1 MGRSG
6 QGRRTSDWT
15 CDEQLETAA
24 RLVGAVR
31 ASAGP
36 VASVR
41 AGLSRPGIAA
51 VVEVLRSLPVVDAP
65 FSDGPAGR
73 ELRGWFALGRGLFLG
88 RAPVALLRLPETSAE
103 YLRGRPRQALR
114 TNVRRAAEMGICC
127 APVTDPAELA
137 EVVAHV
143 AGRRGQDPVTMV
155 RQDLDPAVTRRF
167 TVARD
172 AAGEPVAL
180 SETWLD
186 GEWAGLATLVTVPGE
201 GDGQVLRYLLHVT
214 TVADLIDSGVRMLTV
229 SGSMLLT
236 SAGTRYF
243 QRRTGFE
250 PVWLRPVPGP
260 AAPVEAPAAVPRP
273 VAVPRPRRAS
283 DPVAAER
290 EGSLV

>member
-1 MGRSG
+1 MVRSQG
-6 QGRRTSDWT
+6 QRRTSDWT

-24 RLVGAVR
+24 RLVAAVR
-31 ASAGP
+31 SAAGP

-41 AGLSRPGIAA
+41 AGLSRPGLAA
-51 VVEVLRSLPVVDAP
+51 LVQVLRSLPVVDAP
-65 FSDGPAGR
+65 FSAGPGGR
-73 ELRGWFALGRGLFLG
+73 ELRDWFANGRGLFLG
-88 RAPVALLRLPETSAE
+88 RAPVALLQLPETQAE

-114 TNVRRAAEMGICC
+114 TNVRRATELGIRCTQ
-127 APVTDPAELA
+127 VTDPAELA
-137 EVVAHV
+137 RVVAHI
-143 AGRRGQDPVTMV
+143 ADRRGQDPATMV
-155 RQDLDPAVTRRF
+155 RPDLDPAVTRRF
-167 TVARD
+167 TVAHD

-201 GDGQVLRYLLHVT
+201 GDGQLLRYLLHVT
-214 TVADLIDSGVRMLTV
+214 TVADLIDSGVRTVVV

-260 AAPVEAPAAVPRP
+260 AAPAQAPAAVPHP

-283 DPVAAER
+283 DPVAGER
-290 EGSLV
+290 ETARV

>member
-1 MGRSG
+1 MADQRS
-6 QGRRTSDWT
+6 RRTSDWT

-24 RLVGAVR
+24 RYVGAVR
-31 ASAGP
+31 ASAG
-36 VASVR
+36 AAMTLR
-41 AGLSRPGIAA
+41 AGLYRPGIAA

-73 ELRGWFALGRGLFLG
+73 EMRSWFALGRGLFLG
-88 RAPVALLRLPETSAE
+88 RAPVALLRVPESRAE

-114 TNVRRAAEMGICC
+114 TNVARATTMGISC
-127 APVTDPAELA
+127 AQVTDPAELA

-143 AGRRGQDPVTMV
+143 AARRDQDPVTMI
-155 RQDLDPAVTRRF
+155 RQDVDPATDRRF

-186 GEWAGLATLVTVPGE
+186 GEWAGLVTLVTVPGE
-201 GDGQVLRYLLHVT
+201 GDSQVLRYLLHLETVT
-214 TVADLIDSGVRMLTV
+214 DLIGCGVRMLTV

-243 QRRTGFE
+243 QRRTGFV
-250 PVWLRPVPGP
+250 PVWLRPVPGL
-260 AAPVEAPAAVPRP
+260 AG
-273 VAVPRPRRAS
+273 
-283 DPVAAER
+283 PVAAPRAEHR
-290 EGSLV
+290 VAAV